1 VLFHITHTHGPDTCP
16 YHDPAKARATFGKIL
31 GGAEQLGV
39 KLVGAWVDAAAHTA
53 YIVVEADSA
62 QKLEELLAPGL
73 EIGYAETS
81 VVQDGLEILKRRGGT
96 E

>member
-1 VLFHITHTHGPDTCP
+1 MLFHITHVHTPEACP
-16 YHDPAKARATFGKIL
+16 YHDPEKARATFGKIL
-31 GGAEQLGV
+31 GCAEQLGV

-53 YIVVEADSA
+53 YIVVETDSA

-81 VVQDGLEILKRRGGT
+81 VVQDGREILKRTGGT

>member
-1 VLFHITHTHGPDTCP
+1 MLFHITHVHTPETCP
-16 YHDPAKARATFGKIL
+16 YHDPEKARATFGKIL

-81 VVQDGLEILKRRGGT
+81 VVQDGRELQKRRAKI